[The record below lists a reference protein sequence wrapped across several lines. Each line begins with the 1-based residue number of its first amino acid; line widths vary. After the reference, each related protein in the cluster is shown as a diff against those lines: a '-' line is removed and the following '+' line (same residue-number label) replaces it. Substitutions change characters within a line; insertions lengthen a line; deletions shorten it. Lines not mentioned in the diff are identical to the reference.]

1 MKPQKFFLTILAAC
15 LMALLSAGQ
24 LLRAQEERGAGVR
37 MIEKGQRV
45 ALVIGNAEYDASIGK
60 LKNPVNDATD
70 MAAALKRLGFK
81 LVGGKAHL
89 NLSKRQMLELVREF
103 GSQLQGGVVGLFYF
117 AGHGVQVD
125 KRNYLIPIAESLQY
139 QEDAEFEA
147 VDVDQILRQ
156 MEYAENALNILV
168 LDACRNNNL
177 PKKTRS
183 TGNGLSEPQR
193 KPSGVFIAYAARD
206 GQTAAENPSGRN
218 GLYTQ
223 ELLKYL
229 ETPNLRLE
237 DIFIST
243 RREVKRLSNRRQEPI
258 EYGSLDDVFYFKS
271 DEYAAAQV
279 LPKPS
284 PNSAPSTNRPNTTI
298 APLVLE
304 NKAESSSQPASSII
318 NSKSAESAL
327 WQEVEKINTISAYEK
342 YLSEYPNGE
351 FEKFARLRLG
361 NLKWVNIRPTAQ
373 KFLKYNFVGSPSE
386 DLLLVMIKDKFGFV
400 NISGKEII
408 PAKFDYANPFSEGLA
423 VVGMNSVE
431 SECEG
436 VKLLN
441 YGYINKLG
449 RIVIPIRYFYAF
461 DFSQGLAG
469 VADAKFGFINK
480 SNRKVIS
487 FKYDFSLVDCLSPNL
502 SPLFKND
509 LAPVLKESTGRGKA
523 GETFYVDTYGFIDKT
538 GKEIIPLKYDF
549 AGNFSEGL
557 AVVWKDGKTGFIN
570 EQGTIV
576 IPLQFD
582 SAVSFSEGLAIVKQN
597 NKWHLIDN
605 QGKIINSLNLNY
617 EEVGEFSNGLA
628 RVFIN
633 NKFGFINRSGKEIIL
648 AKYDSIWCAAFEER
662 GFIGVELNG
671 KKGFVDLYGNEYFD
685 F

>member
-1 MKPQKFFLTILAAC
+1 MRRQKFFHSILAAC

-37 MIEKGQRV
+37 LVKGQRV
-45 ALVIGNAEYDASIGK
+45 ALVIGNAEYDASIGR
-60 LKNPVNDATD
+60 LKNPINDAAD
-70 MAAALKRLGFK
+70 MAAALKRLGFN

-89 NLSKRQMLELVREF
+89 NLSKRQILELIREF
-103 GSQLQGGVVGLFYF
+103 GSQLQNGGVGMFYF

-125 KRNYLIPIAESLQY
+125 KRNYLIPITDSLKY

-147 VDVDQILRQ
+147 VDVDQIMRQ
-156 MEYAENALNILV
+156 MEYTENALNIIV

-177 PKKTRS
+177 LKKTRD
-183 TGNGLSEPQR
+183 TGNGLGEPQR
-193 KPSGVFIAYAARD
+193 KPSGVFIAFAARD

-237 DIFIST
+237 DIFINT
-243 RREVKRLSNRRQEPI
+243 RREVKRISNRLQEPI
-258 EYGSLDDVFYFKS
+258 EYGSLDGVFYFKS
-271 DEYAAAQV
+271 DENAVAQV
-279 LPKPS
+279 LPNPS
-284 PNSAPSTNRPNTTI
+284 PNSAALTSRPNTTT
-298 APLVLE
+298 APLALA
-304 NKAESSSQPASSII
+304 NKAESSSQPASPII
-318 NSKSAESAL
+318 NPKSGESAL

-351 FEKFARLRLG
+351 FEKFAKLRLG

-373 KFLKYNFVGSPSE
+373 KFLKYNYVGSPSE
-386 DLLLVMIKDKFGFV
+386 DLLLVMIKEKFGFV

-408 PAKFDYANPFSEGLA
+408 PAKFDDANPFSEGLA
-423 VVGMNSVE
+423 VVGMYSGGYICDE
-431 SECEG
+431 
-436 VKLLN
+436 VKVLN

-449 RIVIPIRYFYAF
+449 RVVIPIRYDYAF

-469 VADAKFGFINK
+469 VVDGSLGFVNK
-480 SNRKVIS
+480 ANRKVIP
-487 FKYDFSLVDCLSPNL
+487 FKYDFSLMDCVSPSL
-502 SPLFKND
+502 PSSLFKND
-509 LAPVLKESTGRGKA
+509 LAPVLKDVMNGDVLIGNRG
-523 GETFYVDTYGFIDKT
+523 GFIDKT
-538 GKEIIPLKYDF
+538 GKEIIPLNYDF
-549 AGNFSEGL
+549 AGNFSEGFAL
-557 AVVWKDGKTGFIN
+557 VGKNNKYGFLD
-570 EQGTIV
+570 EQGKIV
-576 IPLQFD
+576 IPLKFD
-582 SAVSFSEGLAIVKQN
+582 NAVSFSEGLAIVKQN

-628 RVFIN
+628 RVIIN
-633 NKFGFINRSGKEIIL
+633 KKIGFINRTGKEIIL
-648 AKYDSIWCAAFEER
+648 VKYDSIWCTAFEER

-671 KKGFVDLYGNEYFD
+671 KRGFVDLYGNEYFD